1 MSVFSD
7 KTNDKTIYTLGVNEI
22 FNTAKKRMTLSMDKM
37 HSISDFYKKKI
48 CVRSDLKLTKIF
60 GISTDC
66 LPLILGKTLVHG
78 LESFYSRKPRQCY

>member
-37 HSISDFYKKKI
+37 HSISDFYKKSL
-48 CVRSDLKLTKIF
+48 C
-60 GISTDC
+60 
-66 LPLILGKTLVHG
+66 
-78 LESFYSRKPRQCY
+78 